1 VTPTLTRTFTA
12 GGTIGLNRV
21 VIPGAA
27 DGAVVQAAAATGALI
42 GVCRQPG
49 GAVSGERCDVDV
61 AGVTE
66 VVAGGTITRGALLTS
81 DANGAVIAATAAAGS
96 NVRVIGI
103 ALVSAA
109 SGDIIPVLLAPGSF
123 QG

>member
-1 VTPTLTRTFTA
+1 MTPTLTRNFVA

-21 VIPGAA
+21 VIPGSA
-27 DGAVVQAAAATGALI
+27 DGAVVQASAATGALI

-49 GAVSGERCDVDV
+49 GAVSGDRCDVDLS
-61 AGVTE
+61 GVTE
-66 VVAGGTITRGALLTS
+66 AVAGSTITRGQLLTA
-81 DANGAVIAATAAAGS
+81 DANGAVIAATASAGA

-103 ALVSAA
+103 ALTSASA
-109 SGDIIPVLLAPGSF
+109 GDIIPVLLAPGSF